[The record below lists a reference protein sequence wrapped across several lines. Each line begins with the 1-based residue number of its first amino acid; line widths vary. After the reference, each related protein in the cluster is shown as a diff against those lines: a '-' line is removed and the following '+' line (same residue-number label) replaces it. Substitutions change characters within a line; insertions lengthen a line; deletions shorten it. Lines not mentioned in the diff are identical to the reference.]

1 MAGVCP
7 KNVQHPNSQASPEYQ
22 MHQPT
27 KLPNTKSLNVDNV
40 DNNND
45 DDNDPKPPQIIKFT
59 NPQKSQTQIAK
70 SLLDVEMRMMM

>member
-1 MAGVCP
+1 
-7 KNVQHPNSQASPEYQ
+7 

-45 DDNDPKPPQIIKFT
+45 DDDDDPIKPPQSIKFT

-70 SLLDVEMRMMM
+70 SLLDVEMRIMM

>member
-1 MAGVCP
+1 MFFLKSFPSLKARSGYLVEIYGMAGVCP

-45 DDNDPKPPQIIKFT
+45 DDDDPKPP
-59 NPQKSQTQIAK
+59 
-70 SLLDVEMRMMM
+70 